1 MPSKKKKSQTKLHFE
16 PMSSPAASSPP
27 GHASSFSP
35 AKVRFSKASG
45 QRQPRSSPSSSK
57 QTPRRSQSKGQ
68 SQSRLENVI
77 STPPA
82 SFMPSLHGSK
92 QRTVAVDSSDE
103 SAAEAPGAGEDEED
117 DVEFLP
123 TRKSVIAEQVVV
135 QLDSDGSDHDEP
147 ILRNPRSSQ
156 SVSTKL
162 RKAQL
167 HEDEDGH
174 EKDEDEEDEDEEDE
188 PVVPTSSRKR
198 QRRPTMVELDGSDSS
213 DNEPVVPSSPVKRR
227 RIIHKSSP
235 IKRARHKGHRSEKEK
250 KKELLQRRRAG
261 EKIDRL
267 TSSEPSSDDG
277 ERRGFYDSN
286 SEDDFEALKEFD
298 DEEEEEEV
306 DEATVSRKAK
316 KAKPKKDK
324 QKASND
330 EDSDS
335 FVTDDDDAPLGA
347 PVDIPLEFTAQAHKP
362 LKEQFPHVVEWLVH
376 NKINPAFERKDAV
389 YTNAWRKLNDEVQ
402 GLANSKFTSS
412 AWRIDFARALRY
424 RPKLEAYE
432 TRGTRTLPENCE
444 ACGRSGHPATWEI
457 EFSGTPYH
465 KDTLQEVESEDDD
478 KSDANDGDSDGNAS
492 VDTQGM
498 PLPRQGK
505 RWNVGAVCSSN
516 AETAHSLIHWKH
528 ALMEW
533 VDQRLEDD
541 GWGGAQKVTEREK
554 MKPKRRRELANS
566 IVDSWSERGVVAA
579 LYRDFKKTLEDARSK
594 GTTGRTIRGRFR

>member
-1 MPSKKKKSQTKLHFE
+1 MPPKKKQSQTKLHFE
-16 PMSSPAASSPP
+16 RVSSPAPSSSP

-35 AKVRFSKASG
+35 AKVRFSQAGG

-57 QTPRRSQSKGQ
+57 QTPRRSRSKGQ

-77 STPPA
+77 ATPPA

-92 QRTVAVDSSDE
+92 QRTVTVDSSDE
-103 SAAEAPGAGEDEED
+103 SAAEASGTGEDDED
-117 DVEFLP
+117 DVDLLP
-123 TRKSVIAEQVVV
+123 TQKSETAKRAKQAVVLV
-135 QLDSDGSDHDEP
+135 DSGDSDDDEP

-162 RKAQL
+162 QKAQL
-167 HEDEDGH
+167 HAQEDV
-174 EKDEDEEDEDEEDE
+174 EEEDEEDE
-188 PVVPTSSRKR
+188 PVIPTSSRKR
-198 QRRPTMVELDGSDSS
+198 QRRPTMIELDDSDSS
-213 DNEPVVPSSPVKRR
+213 DNEPLVASSPMKRR
-227 RIIHKSSP
+227 RIMHKSSP
-235 IKRARHKGHRSEKEK
+235 MKKARHRGHRSEKEK

-261 EKIDRL
+261 EKIDQL
-267 TSSEPSSDDG
+267 TSSESSSDDA
-277 ERRGFYDSN
+277 ERRGIYDSN
-286 SEDDFEALKEFD
+286 SENDLGALKEFD
-298 DEEEEEEV
+298 DEEEEEETA
-306 DEATVSRKAK
+306 ETTVSRKVK
-316 KAKPKKDK
+316 KAKPQKDK
-324 QKASND
+324 QKAFND

-347 PVDIPLEFTAQAHKP
+347 PIEIPLEFTAQAHKP

-376 NKINPAFERKDAV
+376 NKINPAFERKDAI
-389 YTNAWRKLNDEVQ
+389 YTIAWRKLNDEVT
-402 GLANSKFTSS
+402 GLANSKFTSA
-412 AWRIDFARALRY
+412 AWRTDFARALRY

-432 TRGTRTLPENCE
+432 TRGTRILPENCE

-478 KSDANDGDSDGNAS
+478 KSDANDGDSDDNAS

-498 PLPRQGK
+498 PLPPQGK
-505 RWNVGAVCSSN
+505 RWNVGAVCCSN
-516 AETAHSLIHWKH
+516 AETAHSLTHWKH

-541 GWGGAQKVTEREK
+541 GWGGDQKVTEREK
-554 MKPKRRRELANS
+554 MKPKRRRELANG
-566 IVDSWSERGVVAA
+566 IVDSWSERGIVAA
-579 LYRDFKKTLEDARSK
+579 LYGDFKKTLEDARNK